1 MLSQGN
7 ISSAGNCERRNAIPV
22 IYTSGT
28 YYEVG
33 FDVGRTFRGL
43 IQDYLASSV
52 WLRETLLPAYETEAG
67 RAAYDETLPVL
78 KENFPQ
84 YLRELQGTADGAQV
98 PFLHLV
104 LLHMDRIMTM
114 AGQAEQQPCSSDL
127 NGCSD
132 LSINGEDQVLLG
144 HTEDTFEEMMN
155 YLYLV
160 SATISEEAPEGRLGT
175 RTESFTALCYPGHL
189 PGFCLGYNRHGLV
202 SAINVIVPL
211 KVFPARTPRHFLCRA
226 LLSATSVEAAHD
238 ILRDRGTGGADGF
251 GVNMIF
257 MRPDGGHVFQNVEV
271 GTAGAGDENPLSIV
285 TLSVGEHFFHANRYL
300 HLTGIPEKSGPP
312 QASSEHREV
321 RASQFPAPKKL
332 ADLLEVLSDTKDP
345 VFPIFKE
352 KPQVTPSS
360 TLALGVFDLVKKTL
374 AVWMKNPR
382 KVGPVMEIPLHFN
395 WTT

>member
-1 MLSQGN
+1 MLSQVN

-98 PFLHLV
+98 PFLH
-104 LLHMDRIMTM
+104 
-114 AGQAEQQPCSSDL
+114 
-127 NGCSD
+127 
-132 LSINGEDQVLLG
+132 VLLG

-202 SAINVIVPL
+202 SAINDIVPL
-211 KVFPARTPRHFLCRA
+211 KVFPARTPPHFLCRA

-285 TLSVGEHFFHANRYL
+285 TLSVGEHYFHANRYL

-312 QASSEHREV
+312 EASSEHREV
-321 RASQFPAPKKL
+321 RASQFWPPTPGGSAGGAIRHQRPCVPHL
-332 ADLLEVLSDTKDP
+332 QGE
-345 VFPIFKE
+345 
-352 KPQVTPSS
+352 TPSDPQ
-360 TLALGVFDLVKKTL
+360 LD
-374 AVWMKNPR
+374 P
-382 KVGPVMEIPLHFN
+382 GPWCV
-395 WTT
+395 